1 MLKECN
7 NNKEKNKAKSN
18 SLNSESIVA
27 ILDQS
32 GINKSKTYLDIIDT
46 ETFSHVM
53 DKEVA
58 SMHQLYTNT
67 ISSTEKM
74 MTRGG
79 VFKATIITTLGKI
92 KV

>member
-7 NNKEKNKAKSN
+7 NNKKKNKAKDK

-58 SMHQLYTNT
+58 SMH
-67 ISSTEKM
+67 
-74 MTRGG
+74 
-79 VFKATIITTLGKI
+79 
-92 KV
+92 